1 MMDEQRMQAYVG
13 LIQQLLI
20 CPQGQEGEVLQAKV
34 ELVDA
39 GLLEVMEQYV
49 AHLESQS
56 NGNAR
61 WLRGFAAQL
70 AQTLGI
76 STADSTGADNAAQ
89 FLLETLQL
97 VAKSENPQ
105 QVYSV
110 WAQQQTQFN
119 EALLEVLPKVSSQL
133 LIGDLQSQ
141 TFIAAVLG
149 RFGNW
154 ISQFHLGNQMLNVE
168 IGIVAYEQILI
179 VIREVSMPFEW
190 AMTVMNLGNIYA
202 HRIDGDK
209 AQNIEDSIAFTKQA
223 LRVLTFN
230 AFPEE
235 WAMAQNNLAAAYLY
249 RIREEK
255 ANNLEQSIKYAEQAL
270 QVLTRDAFPSQW
282 ATVQTNLANAYMYR
296 IQGEKADNIERAIL
310 IYEQALQVFT
320 RDTFLQEW
328 AKMQLNLGAAYSD
341 RIRGGKADNIERAI
355 SIYEQALQVFT
366 RDTFPEQWARL
377 QNNLVNTYA
386 KRIRGERA
394 DNLEQAIAIGEQLQ
408 QVFTRNA
415 FPELWARAQ
424 LNLANIHSKRI
435 RGKAEDNFE
444 RAINIINQVLQVFT
458 RDAFPQEWGTTQ
470 NNLANAY
477 AERIRGEKADNLE
490 QAIIVFKQVLQVFT
504 RNDFPELWAR
514 TQLNLANIYLRRIK
528 GQRPDNLEQA
538 LIKYT
543 QTLEVYTHKAFSQQW
558 ASIQYNLALIYSECN
573 PSKTVEAIAACQ
585 RALGV
590 FTVGT
595 FPQQCRKAART
606 LGDLYSR
613 QQAWI
618 QAQEAYSTALE
629 AAEILYR
636 SCVFLEGKGSELK
649 DNFNLSRCAAY
660 AFAQNGQIQTAI
672 EVLERG
678 RARGLS
684 ESLDRDRANLAQL
697 QQVAPLLYQQYR
709 DITQQVR
716 DSENQQRNQMVS
728 SERYHTIPETD
739 RNLALSLSQNLDQ
752 IVNEIRQVEGY
763 ADFLAPLNLTDVWS
777 GIQPNNPLVYLVS
790 TPVGSLAL
798 IVTSSEITE
807 IWLDQLN
814 EFSLIK
820 QLLGDIWFDAYI
832 HRKTNPQNWFNAI
845 DQITHQLWQ
854 SLMEPVVYHLKAQ
867 HFTQA
872 VLISTG
878 FLSFLPLHAAWT
890 EDPSNPSGRRYALDE
905 IHFTYVPNAK
915 SLSAAQAIATR
926 TQSDS
931 ILAIDDP
938 RNDLSNS
945 AREIEAAIKSFCK
958 PAVLRHSEAT
968 INNVRSQL
976 TKASIVHFSC
986 HGTANLDD
994 PLNSGL
1000 LMSDGL
1006 LTLQDI
1012 LALNLSE
1019 QGGIRLAILS
1029 ACETG
1034 LSGVENADEA
1044 INLPTGLLQAGVA
1057 GVIASLWAVSD
1068 LSTRLLLVKF
1078 YELWREEKLPPD
1090 QALRQAQLWLRD
1102 STDGEKEDFF
1112 PDFIALDRSD
1122 RSFTHPYHW
1131 GAFSYTG
1138 V

>member
-1 MMDEQRMQAYVG
+1 MMDEQQMQAYVG

-20 CPQGQEGEVLQAKV
+20 CPQGQEGEVLQAKA

-39 GLLEVMEQYV
+39 GLLGVMKQY
-49 AHLESQS
+49 AAYLESQG

-76 STADSTGADNAAQ
+76 SIADSTGADNTAQ

-105 QVYSV
+105 QVYYV
-110 WAQQQTQFN
+110 WAKQQTQFN
-119 EALLEVLPKVSSQL
+119 ETLLKILPKVSSQL

-141 TFIAAVLG
+141 TFIASVLG

-154 ISQFHLGNQMLNVE
+154 ISQFHLGNQMLNLE
-168 IGIVAYEQILI
+168 IGIAAHKQSLT
-179 VIREVSMPFEW
+179 VIREASMPFEW
-190 AMTVMNLGNIYA
+190 AMIMMNLGNIYTY
-202 HRIDGDK
+202 RIDGDK
-209 AQNIEDSIAFTKQA
+209 AQNIEDAIEFTKQA
-223 LRVLTFN
+223 LQVFTFD

-235 WAMAQNNLAAAYLY
+235 WAMAQNNLAATYLY

-255 ANNLEQSIKYAEQAL
+255 ANNLEQSIKSAEQAL
-270 QVLTRDAFPSQW
+270 KVLTRDAFPSQW
-282 ATVQTNLANAYMYR
+282 ATVQTNLGNAYMYR
-296 IQGEKADNIERAIL
+296 IRGEKADNLERAIS
-310 IYEQALQVFT
+310 ICEQALQVFT
-320 RDTFLQEW
+320 RDAFLQEW
-328 AKMQLNLGAAYSD
+328 AKMQLNLGAAYFD
-341 RIRGGKADNIERAI
+341 RIRGDKADNLERAI

-377 QNNLVNTYA
+377 QNNLVNAYA
-386 KRIRGERA
+386 RRIRGERA
-394 DNLEQAIAIGEQLQ
+394 DNLERAIAIGEQLL
-408 QVFTRNA
+408 QVFTRDA
-415 FPELWARAQ
+415 FPELWARTQ
-424 LNLANIHSKRI
+424 LNLANAYSKRI
-435 RGKAEDNFE
+435 RGKVEDNFE

-458 RDAFPQEWGTTQ
+458 INAFPQEWGTTQ

-477 AERIRGEKADNLE
+477 SERIRGEKADNLE
-490 QAIIVFKQVLQVFT
+490 HAIMAFEQVLQVFT
-504 RNDFPELWAR
+504 RSDYPELWAR

-528 GQRPDNLEQA
+528 GRRSENLEQA

-543 QTLEVYTHKAFSQQW
+543 QTLEVYTHKAFPEQW
-558 ASIQYNLALIYSECN
+558 AAIQYNLALVYSECN
-573 PSKTVEAIAACQ
+573 PIKAVEAIAACQ
-585 RALGV
+585 KALGV
-590 FTVGT
+590 FTVST
-595 FPQQCRKAART
+595 FPNQCRKAART
-606 LGDLYSR
+606 LGDLYSQ

-618 QAQEAYSTALE
+618 QAQEAYSTAIE

-636 SCVFLEGKGSELK
+636 SCVLLEGKGAELK

-660 AFAQNGQIQTAI
+660 AFAQNRQLQDAI

-678 RARGLS
+678 CARGLS

-709 DITQQVR
+709 DITQQIR
-716 DSENQQRNQMVS
+716 DLENQQRDQMVS
-728 SERYHTIPETD
+728 SERHYAILETH
-739 RNLALSLSQNLDQ
+739 RNLASSLYQNLDQ
-752 IVNEIRQVEGY
+752 IINKIRQVEGY

-777 GIQPNNPLVYLVS
+777 GIQPNNPLIYLVS

-807 IWLDQLN
+807 IWLDQLT

-820 QLLGDIWFDAYI
+820 QLLGDVWFDAYI
-832 HRKTNPQNWFNAI
+832 RRRKNRQGWFDAI

-854 SLMEPVVYHLKAQ
+854 SLMEPVVYHLKAH

-872 VLISTG
+872 ILISTG

-890 EDPSNPSGRRYALDE
+890 EDPSTLTGRRYVIDD
-905 IHFTYVPNAK
+905 IHFTYIPNAR
-915 SLSAAQAIATR
+915 SLSAAQAIATH

-938 RNDLSNS
+938 RNDLPNS
-945 AREIEAAIKSFCK
+945 AQEIQSAIKSFHK
-958 PAVLRHSEAT
+958 LAVLRHSEAT
-968 INNVRSQL
+968 IDTVRSQL
-976 TKASIVHFSC
+976 IKASIVHFSC

-1006 LTLQDI
+1006 LTLRDI

-1057 GVIASLWAVSD
+1057 GVVGSLWAVSD

-1090 QALRQAQLWLRD
+1090 QALRQAQIWLRD